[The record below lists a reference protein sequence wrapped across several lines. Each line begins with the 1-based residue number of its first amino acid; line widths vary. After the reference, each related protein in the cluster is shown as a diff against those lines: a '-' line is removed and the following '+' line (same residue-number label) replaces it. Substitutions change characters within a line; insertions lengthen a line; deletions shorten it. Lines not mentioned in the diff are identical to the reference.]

1 MTTTIKT
8 TTSAR
13 PARRRRSRHRER
25 SNRYTR
31 TTFSVEPRDQSA
43 RTATLRFATYIEY
56 DAHTPPSVRTP
67 RRSTSHHRHPHQ
79 RIFAPRTYPTIE
91 SIRVADVAYLGRAR
105 LLDARAGGVGGL
117 GGNHGVGLGNHRRR
131 VTSIG
136 VRVCRRWTMGD
147 AGVDDGCGARGVTP
161 PGFASPRASAM
172 DGWMDPDPTDS

>member
-13 PARRRRSRHRER
+13 PARRHRSRHRER

-147 AGVDDGCGARGVTP
+147 AGVDDDWGEGGDATRFCVG
-161 PGFASPRASAM
+161 
-172 DGWMDPDPTDS
+172 DGWMDGWIRIRLIRD